1 MPETTAKPSKRPAKP
16 KTAPTQGV
24 ATTTP
29 PEAPIAVKKTGRPS
43 KYTPEIAQ
51 EVLNRISTGEP
62 LLQICKDEKMPKRQ
76 TFYDW
81 VAKHDS
87 LSVQFARAREE
98 GCEAMA
104 DETLVIADERPEVNP
119 IIDSKTGEVI
129 RIDLSSAYIAWQRN
143 RIETRL
149 KLLACWSPA
158 KYGTKVQMGGDPKNP
173 LKIEV
178 KTEAEQSLAE
188 LLKHAELKRQAANAE

>member
-1 MPETTAKPSKRPAKP
+1 MPETKPPKRPAKP
-16 KTAPTQGV
+16 KTTTSQGV
-24 ATTTP
+24 APSQGKET
-29 PEAPIAVKKTGRPS
+29 PIAVKKTGRPS

-51 EVLNRISTGEP
+51 EVFRRISTGEP
-62 LLQICKDEKMPKRQ
+62 LLQICKDEHMPKRQ

-81 VAKHDS
+81 LASDDS

-104 DETLVIADERPEVNP
+104 DETLVIADERPEINP

-129 RIDLSSAYIAWQRN
+129 RIDLSSAYIQWQRN
-143 RIETRL
+143 RIDTRL
-149 KLLACWSPA
+149 KLLACWNPS

-188 LLKHAELKRQAANAE
+188 LLKHAELKRQVANNE

>member
-1 MPETTAKPSKRPAKP
+1 MPETTAKPPKRPAKP
-16 KTAPTQGV
+16 KTTTSQGV
-24 ATTTP
+24 AP
-29 PEAPIAVKKTGRPS
+29 SQGKEAPIAVKKTGRPS
-43 KYTPEIAQ
+43 KYTLEIAQ
-51 EVLNRISTGEP
+51 EVFRRISTGEP
-62 LLQICKDEKMPKRQ
+62 LLQICKDEHMPQRQ

-81 VAKHDS
+81 LARDDS
-87 LSVQFARAREE
+87 LSVQFTRAREE

-104 DETLVIADERPEVNP
+104 DETLVIADERPEINP

-129 RIDLSSAYIAWQRN
+129 RIDLSSAYIQWQKN
-143 RIETRL
+143 RIDTRL
-149 KLLACWSPA
+149 KLLACWNPS

-188 LLKHAELKRQAANAE
+188 LLKHAELKRQAENAE

>member
-1 MPETTAKPSKRPAKP
+1 MPETTAKPPKRPQKP
-16 KTAPTQGV
+16 KTTPSQGV
-24 ATTTP
+24 DT
-29 PEAPIAVKKTGRPS
+29 PEATKAPPKKIGRPS
-43 KYTPEIAQ
+43 KYTPEVAQ
-51 EVLNRISTGEP
+51 EVFHRISTGEP
-62 LLQICKDEKMPKRQ
+62 LLQICKDEHMPQRQ

-81 VAKHDS
+81 LARDDS

-104 DETLVIADERPEVNP
+104 DETLVIADERPEINP

-129 RIDLSSAYIAWQRN
+129 RIDLSSAYIQWQRN
-143 RIETRL
+143 RIDTRL

-158 KYGTKVQMGGDPKNP
+158 KYGTKLQMGGDPKNP

-188 LLKHAELKRQAANAE
+188 LLKHAELKRQVANNE

>member
-1 MPETTAKPSKRPAKP
+1 
-16 KTAPTQGV
+16 
-24 ATTTP
+24 
-29 PEAPIAVKKTGRPS
+29 
-43 KYTPEIAQ
+43 
-51 EVLNRISTGEP
+51 
-62 LLQICKDEKMPKRQ
+62 MPKRQ

-81 VAKHDS
+81 LARDDS

-104 DETLVIADERPEVNP
+104 DETLVIADERPELNP

-158 KYGTKVQMGGDPKNP
+158 KYGTKLQMGGDPKNP

-178 KTEAEQSLAE
+178 KTEAENSLAE

>member
-1 MPETTAKPSKRPAKP
+1 MPETTAKPPKRPAKP
-16 KTAPTQGV
+16 KTTPTQGV
-24 ATTTP
+24 AP
-29 PEAPIAVKKTGRPS
+29 SQGEEAPIAAKKTGRPS

-51 EVLNRISTGEP
+51 EVFHRISTGEP
-62 LLQICKDEKMPKRQ
+62 LLQICADERMPQRQ

-81 VAKHDS
+81 LARDDS

-104 DETLVIADERPEVNP
+104 DETLVIADERPEINP

-178 KTEAEQSLAE
+178 KTEAENSLAE
-188 LLKHAELKRQAANAE
+188 LLKHAELKRQVANNE

>member
-1 MPETTAKPSKRPAKP
+1 MPETTAKPPKRPAKP
-16 KTAPTQGV
+16 KTTTSHGV
-24 ATTTP
+24 AP
-29 PEAPIAVKKTGRPS
+29 SQGKESPIAAKKTGRPS

-51 EVLNRISTGEP
+51 EVFRRISTGEP
-62 LLQICKDEKMPKRQ
+62 LLQICKDERMPKRQ

-81 VAKHDS
+81 LASDDS

-104 DETLVIADERPEVNP
+104 DETLVIADERPEINP

-129 RIDLSSAYIAWQRN
+129 RIDLSSAYIQWQRN
-143 RIETRL
+143 RIDTRL
-149 KLLACWSPA
+149 KLLACWNPS

-188 LLKHAELKRQAANAE
+188 LLKHAELKRQVANNE

>member
-1 MPETTAKPSKRPAKP
+1 MPETTAKPPKRPAKA
-16 KTAPTQGV
+16 KTATSQGV
-24 ATTTP
+24 AP
-29 PEAPIAVKKTGRPS
+29 SQGEEAPIAVKKTGRPS

-62 LLQICKDEKMPKRQ
+62 LLQICMDERMPKRQ

-98 GCEAMA
+98 GCDAMA
-104 DETLVIADERPEVNP
+104 DETLVIADERPELNP
-119 IIDSKTGEVI
+119 LIDKKTGEVLNM
-129 RIDLSSAYIAWQRN
+129 DLSSAYIQWQKN
-143 RIETRL
+143 RIDTRL
-149 KLLACWSPA
+149 KLLACWNPS

>member
-1 MPETTAKPSKRPAKP
+1 MPETKPPKRPAKT

-24 ATTTP
+24 DP
-29 PEAPIAVKKTGRPS
+29 SQVEQAPIAVKKTGRPS
-43 KYTPEIAQ
+43 KYTPEVAEEIAQ
-51 EVLNRISTGEP
+51 RLSMGEP
-62 LLQICKDEKMPKRQ
+62 LRKICRDEHMPEWRTVYDWLAKDEDLSAR
-76 TFYDW
+76 
-81 VAKHDS
+81 VAH
-87 LSVQFARAREE
+87 AREV
-98 GCEAMA
+98 GHEAMA
-104 DETLVIADERPEVNP
+104 EETLVIADERPELNP

-158 KYGTKVQMGGDPKNP
+158 KYGTKLQMGGDPKNP

-178 KTEAEQSLAE
+178 KTEAENSLAE
-188 LLKHAELKRQAANAE
+188 LLKHAELKRQVANNE